1 MKKGKT
7 IKAFFANED
16 KVYSFEVWPNFDE
29 ESFDEALDDETL
41 DNFKLVSI
49 TKKDGYQPIFETD
62 DLAEVVAAIDDI
74 MNHFD

>member
-29 ESFDEALDDETL
+29 ESFDEVLDDETL

-49 TKKDGYQPIFETD
+49 TKKDGYQPILETD
-62 DLAEVVAAIDDI
+62 DLAEVVSAIDDI
-74 MNHFD
+74 INHFD